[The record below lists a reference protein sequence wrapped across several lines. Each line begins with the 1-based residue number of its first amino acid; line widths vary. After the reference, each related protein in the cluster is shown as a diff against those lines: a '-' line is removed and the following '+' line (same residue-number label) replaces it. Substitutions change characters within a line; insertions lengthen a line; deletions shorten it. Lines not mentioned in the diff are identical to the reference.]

1 MKAPSKTKRMK
12 KYMILFSILLFIVVL
27 STALAFYMG
36 TKNVVGDIPKK
47 VGEEFKVLP
56 VVQKMEGSLNNLT
69 GGQGN
74 LDKGSE
80 IHCRKIG
87 AQITQIILYLHM
99 YYICKLWIQLM
110 YHISIAIFHLFSP
123 FF

>member
-27 STALAFYMG
+27 STVLAFYNG

-80 IHCRKIG
+80 IHCRTIG
-87 AQITQIILYLHM
+87 AQITQIILYFHM
-99 YYICKLWIQLM
+99 YYIC
-110 YHISIAIFHLFSP
+110 
-123 FF
+123 